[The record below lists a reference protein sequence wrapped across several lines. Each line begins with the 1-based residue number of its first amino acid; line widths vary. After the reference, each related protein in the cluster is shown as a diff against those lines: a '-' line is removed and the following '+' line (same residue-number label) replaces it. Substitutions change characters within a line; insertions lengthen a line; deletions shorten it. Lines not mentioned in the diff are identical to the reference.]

1 MATAIYEKA
10 DKYLAYLKKLLRSEF
25 NRYFLLGFDE
35 LNVVR
40 VKREASGTYSS
51 IDEAARNRMLIVA
64 KEEYEQ
70 AAKEVL
76 GSEYETDIKK
86 LPNVDWLN
94 KMLKQYNRTTGYL
107 YGNELD
113 RKRLRYQEQLL
124 TAREFQDRVM
134 YNDSVKKASA
144 LLWTQISQ
152 YMINAVDEARIKAFE
167 DFGVKK
173 VVWRTM
179 KDEKVCED
187 CDANNGKT
195 FDIDNLPPKHYGCR
209 CYLTPVVN

>member
-40 VKREASGTYSS
+40 VKREAKGTYSS

-64 KEEYEQ
+64 KEAYEQ

-107 YGNELD
+107 YGTELD

-152 YMINAVDEARIKAFE
+152 YTINAVDEARIKAFE

-173 VVWRTM
+173 VVWHTM

>member
-10 DKYLAYLKKLLRSEF
+10 DRYLAYLKKLLQSEF

-40 VKREASGTYSS
+40 VKREAKGTYSS

-64 KEEYEQ
+64 KEAYEQ

-76 GSEYETDIKK
+76 GSEYETDVRN
-86 LPNVDWLN
+86 LPNSDWLN
-94 KMLKQYNRTTGYL
+94 KVLKQYNRTTGYL
-107 YGNELD
+107 YDTELD
-113 RKRLRYQEQLL
+113 RKRLRYQEQVL

-134 YNDSVKKASA
+134 YNDSIKKAAA

-152 YMINAVDEARIKAFE
+152 YMISTVDEARIKAFK
-167 DFGVKK
+167 DFGVRS
-173 VVWRTM
+173 VIWHTM
-179 KDEKVCED
+179 KDGKACED
-187 CDANNGKT
+187 CDANNGKQ
-195 FDIDNLPPKHYGCR
+195 FDIDNLPSKHYGCR

>member
-1 MATAIYEKA
+1 METAIYEKA

-51 IDEAARNRMLIVA
+51 IDEAARNRMLIVV
-64 KEEYEQ
+64 KEAYEQ

-187 CDANNGKT
+187 CDANNGKE
-195 FDIDNLPPKHYGCR
+195 FAIDNLPPKHYGCR

>member
-1 MATAIYEKA
+1 
-10 DKYLAYLKKLLRSEF
+10 
-25 NRYFLLGFDE
+25 
-35 LNVVR
+35 
-40 VKREASGTYSS
+40 
-51 IDEAARNRMLIVA
+51 
-64 KEEYEQ
+64 
-70 AAKEVL
+70 
-76 GSEYETDIKK
+76 
-86 LPNVDWLN
+86 
-94 KMLKQYNRTTGYL
+94 MLKQYNRTTGYL

>member
-64 KEEYEQ
+64 KEAYEQ

-187 CDANNGKT
+187 CDANNGKQ
-195 FDIDNLPPKHYGCR
+195 FDIDNLPSKHYGCR